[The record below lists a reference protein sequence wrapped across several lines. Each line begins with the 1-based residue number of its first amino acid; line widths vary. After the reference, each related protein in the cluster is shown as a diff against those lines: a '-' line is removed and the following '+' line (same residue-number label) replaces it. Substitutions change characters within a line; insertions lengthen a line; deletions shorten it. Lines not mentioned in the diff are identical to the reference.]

1 MDNIIKY
8 VYLILGAVM
17 IVYLMIFP
25 IIIYIHSV
33 KSKNMNAKLLAE
45 KEEID
50 AKYVEEIAMLESDHK
65 NQIELIERSHADTI
79 NNMNHAP
86 LTFEDINE
94 IIAAVMDE
102 LWVNKYYMNYYL
114 RDAAVVPDVDK
125 DIANFSKEVFSA
137 LSQNVVDNALKY
149 YKFDYLIEK
158 ITRQSTVIFMDY
170 IKKNKPPSK

>member
-1 MDNIIKY
+1 MDDIIKY
-8 VYLILGAVM
+8 TYLILGAVM
-17 IVYLMIFP
+17 IVYLMVFP
-25 IIIYIHSV
+25 IIIYVHST
-33 KSKNMNAKLLAE
+33 KRKNSNIAALAE

-50 AKYVEEIAMLESDHK
+50 DMHRAEISQIEEDHK
-65 NQIELIERSHADTI
+65 NQIKSIERDHEETI
-79 NNMNHAP
+79 KNMKYTP
-86 LTFEDINE
+86 LSFEDINE
-94 IIAAVMDE
+94 ILTTVMDE

-137 LSQNVVDNALKY
+137 LSENVVDNALKY

-158 ITRQSTVIFMDY
+158 ITRQSTIIFMDY